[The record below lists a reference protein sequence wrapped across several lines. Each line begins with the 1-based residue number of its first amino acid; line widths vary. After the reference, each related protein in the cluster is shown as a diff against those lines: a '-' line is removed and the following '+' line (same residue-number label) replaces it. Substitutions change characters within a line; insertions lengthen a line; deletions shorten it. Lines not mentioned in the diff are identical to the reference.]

1 MSRARV
7 DILAPTSLFRT
18 KPEGVS
24 LRSIDPHPHAA
35 QQLPVPEACPHRHP
49 SALRTTSVFIFI
61 NPVVK
66 DSVSLVMGQV
76 KDTLCML
83 TVYPVYINQ
92 SSCLFSCLSQ
102 MCVSHLS
109 FVVYFVH
116 HFFIQK
122 ILISVS
128 YILFHCLCI
137 YIVLNSQP
145 RIIKVLLYFLL
156 VLL

>member
-1 MSRARV
+1 
-7 DILAPTSLFRT
+7 
-18 KPEGVS
+18 
-24 LRSIDPHPHAA
+24 
-35 QQLPVPEACPHRHP
+35 
-49 SALRTTSVFIFI
+49 
-61 NPVVK
+61 
-66 DSVSLVMGQV
+66 
-76 KDTLCML
+76 ML

-109 FVVYFVH
+109 FVVCFVH